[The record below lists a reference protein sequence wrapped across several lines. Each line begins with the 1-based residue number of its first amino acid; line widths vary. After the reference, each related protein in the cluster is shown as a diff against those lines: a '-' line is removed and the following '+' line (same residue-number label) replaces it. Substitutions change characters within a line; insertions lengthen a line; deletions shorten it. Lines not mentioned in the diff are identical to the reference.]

1 MPETDVWVEKTE
13 IHADYKRRGSGVHE
27 DFSLGNSVYSP
38 QRDAGGGRRYEK
50 LREADVGDIVVH
62 LLQDEEVIIGVSTI
76 DSELITDK
84 EFPEAVE
91 ERWEE
96 QQREQGGYYRRLS
109 NYEELDEPVGIY
121 EDFLDVPEYQDRL
134 DEIRQE
140 YSGLFYDRRHGFA
153 QGHYFTYCPEEL
165 VDLLT
170 RASLELEGEI
180 ESRREGPSEK
190 SELIQK
196 MVEIHHDEMDWEQK
210 KGHVEQTSKSVRK
223 LVRSIVDTKDSI
235 GSEELTAIYLLCVN
249 PDDIGAN
256 AKETK
261 VRELDLS
268 QGDIESIVPYLE
280 GGTGIVSAGKMSIDV
295 PEEHEG
301 DLYRLLKT
309 AVDKDAEQEEI
320 NKEIE
325 EFADLNISGIQS
337 GIISSILYF
346 LHPTEYPLINSASIE
361 GMEAAFDED
370 VSQSISNYLEE
381 AEKYREVNE
390 KYDFHDN
397 FRDLDMFLY
406 RAESYKE
413 SAEKMLRGDDGER
426 TSWLWNTNNK
436 HENMDGSE
444 SFRRGIATTYGS
456 LNHNRIADAEEGD
469 MVFAYYDGAGYR
481 GVGIVTSETE
491 PEPIDRDKVDGIKE
505 SGDEYHLGVDWVYI
519 LPVDDAISASEGA
532 ELLDYD
538 GSKQVATFTQ
548 IRDGVPENLYEE
560 IRQRYIELNEIDGSG
575 EIERQLRDKKQ
586 AVFYGPPGTSKT
598 YAATKLADWWRAE
611 ENKNAVGKE
620 QVRSVTFHPS
630 FAYEDFLEGF
640 TSEVKGNQVEYSYE
654 DGALLKIV
662 EDATEAYERSEDG
675 EAPPFFLIIDE
686 INRGELAQI
695 FGETITLLEEDKRL
709 GERNQMSTELAH
721 SGRKFSIPPN
731 LYVIGTMNTADE
743 SIALIDTA
751 LRRRFRLIPF
761 PPEAERVVEYYDLGN
776 EDLAQ
781 LARDGS
787 GFEQLLSV
795 SVLAL
800 DEINNRILSEPHLG
814 KGKQIGHTYLLEL
827 DSEQELIDTW
837 RFEILPQ
844 LEKHYF
850 GQFENLHKDLFH
862 DLESDNI
869 NIIDT
874 DNRRI
879 AEFDRGELY
888 EDLRT
893 IVPDEDIEVQETEE
907 GENAES

>member
-1 MPETDVWVEKTE
+1 LV
-13 IHADYKRRGSGVHE
+13 
-27 DFSLGNSVYSP
+27 
-38 QRDAGGGRRYEK
+38 
-50 LREADVGDIVVH
+50 
-62 LLQDEEVIIGVSTI
+62 
-76 DSELITDK
+76 
-84 EFPEAVE
+84 
-91 ERWEE
+91 
-96 QQREQGGYYRRLS
+96 
-109 NYEELDEPVGIY
+109 
-121 EDFLDVPEYQDRL
+121 
-134 DEIRQE
+134 
-140 YSGLFYDRRHGFA
+140 
-153 QGHYFTYCPEEL
+153 QGHYFTQCPEEL
-165 VDLLT
+165 VELLT
-170 RASLELEGEI
+170 QSSPELKDEI
-180 ESRREGPSEK
+180 ESRQEGPSEK

-196 MVEIHHDEMDWEQK
+196 MVEIHHDGMDWEQK
-210 KGHVEQTSKSVRK
+210 ERYVENTSESVRK
-223 LVRSIVDTKDSI
+223 LVRSIVETRDRI
-235 GSEELTAIYLLCVN
+235 GDEELTAVYILCTH
-249 PDDIGAN
+249 PKSFGIDP
-256 AKETK
+256 KRER
-261 VRELDLS
+261 VRSLS
-268 QGDIESIVPYLE
+268 IPEEDVKD
-280 GGTGIVSAGKMSIDV
+280 IVSHLNEETGTVMAGKTAIEV
-295 PEEHEG
+295 PHEHEKEV
-301 DLYRLLKT
+301 YEFLKT
-309 AVDKDAEQEEI
+309 AIQKDATREKI
-320 NKEIE
+320 DGAIE
-325 EFADLNISGIQS
+325 RLASSAISGVQS
-337 GIISSILYF
+337 GIISAILYF
-346 LHPTEYPLINSASIE
+346 LQPTEYPIVNSRSIY
-361 GMEAAFDED
+361 GMEEVFDED
-370 VSQSISNYLEE
+370 VSQQLSDYVEE
-381 AEKYREVNE
+381 AKKYREVNE
-390 KYDFHDN
+390 KYDFYDN
-397 FRDLDMFLY
+397 YRDLDLFLCNVEENEY
-406 RAESYKE
+406 EKRARE
-413 SAEKMLRGDDGER
+413 ALNGDPEK
-426 TSWLWNTNNK
+426 TYWTWNTNYDN
-436 HENMDGSE
+436 EGTDGSE
-444 SFRRGIATTYGS
+444 CFRRGIAATYGPDKYGEKLS
-456 LNHNRIADAEEGD
+456 KVQKGDTIIAYCDE
-469 MVFAYYDGAGYR
+469 VGYR
-481 GVGIVTSETE
+481 GVGVVTGETDGE
-491 PEPIDRDKVDGIKE
+491 PVDEDNEDKIRE
-505 SGDEYHLGVDWVYI
+505 SVKEYHVDVDWVYT
-519 LPVDDAISASEGA
+519 LPKGEAISAKEGA
-532 ELLDYD
+532 EILYD
-538 GSKQVATFTQ
+538 GGPLQVSTLQKFDQEGSK
-548 IRDGVPENLYEE
+548 RLREE
-560 IRQRYIELNEIDGSG
+560 IRQRYIELNKIDREE

-598 YAATKLADWWRAE
+598 YAATKLADWWRAKE
-611 ENKNAVGKE
+611 DKNAIGKG

-675 EAPPFFLIIDE
+675 ETPPFFLIIDE

-721 SGRKFSIPPN
+721 SGREFSIPPN

-761 PPEAERVVEYYDLGN
+761 PPETERVVEYYGLGN

-781 LARDGS
+781 LARNGS

-827 DSEQELIDTW
+827 SSEQELIDTW